1 MSGEMT
7 AARDAV
13 AAQRAQLQAA
23 GLGRADLAAS
33 PVTMWR
39 RWLGDAEAAGLA
51 EPNAMVV
58 STVDP
63 DGAPSSRTVLCK
75 SADDEGFVFFTNYL
89 SRKGVALTHE
99 ARVGLLFPWYAL
111 GRQVIVSGV
120 ASRVERSTSEAYFAS
135 RPRGAQISA
144 TASEQSAVIPDRGSL
159 EDRVRALEA
168 EHEGRDIPCPQHW
181 GGFVVRPT
189 TVEFW
194 QGRADRLHDR
204 LRYVTSDSG
213 WRVERLSP

>member
-1 MSGEMT
+1 MT
-7 AARDAV
+7 GAPEGLAQ
-13 AAQRAQLQAA
+13 QRARLQAA

-33 PVTMWR
+33 PVAMWK
-39 RWLGDAEAAGLA
+39 RWLADAEAAGLA

-75 SADDEGFVFFTNYL
+75 SADDDGFVFSTNYR
-89 SRKGVALTHE
+89 SRKGVALSNE
-99 ARVGLLFPWYAL
+99 ARIGLLFPWYAL
-111 GRQVIVSGV
+111 GRQVIVAGV
-120 ASRVERSTSEAYFAS
+120 ATAVDRSVSEAYFAT

-144 TASEQSAVIPDRGSL
+144 AASEQSTVIPDRGSI
-159 EDRVRALEA
+159 EERVRALA
-168 EHEGRDIPCPQHW
+168 AQFDGRDVPCPAHW
-181 GGFVVRPT
+181 GGFVVRPV

-204 LRYVTSDSG
+204 LRYVSSDSG